1 VLPIRDLIISLGAF
15 GSVPFILKDPYI
27 GVLAWNLFAFLNPHQ
42 YTWAFAR
49 DFRFSLVIA
58 ITTLVSFLLYKG
70 PKRIPWSGPIV
81 LMVLLSCWM
90 SITTLLALNP
100 TGAFQEWQRFSKIIL
115 LILVALALID
125 SRQKL
130 DGLIWVICVSLGFFG
145 FKGGLFTLAHG
156 GIYSVGGP
164 PGSFI
169 EGNNEIA
176 FALIMCL
183 PLMRYL
189 QLNATKLYV
198 KIGLSTVML
207 LSAVS
212 IVGSYSRGALIAGA
226 AMVCVLGLRSHR
238 RLGLLVVLILLIP
251 AMLSFM
257 PEKWHE
263 RMDSIQN
270 YEQDASAMGRINAW
284 MCAWNLANDRPIFG
298 GGARTFTRAVFY
310 RYAPNPEAIHD
321 VHSIYFEMLAEQGFV
336 GLFIFL
342 SIGIIT
348 LWHAQRIR
356 KMTKDN
362 ASLRWAFDL
371 ASMCQ
376 VTIIGY
382 AVGGAFLGLAYWD
395 LPYTVVAI
403 VTLTSV
409 IVEGELSGGKV
420 DKDLAGDGVSVP
432 V

>member
-1 VLPIRDLIISLGAF
+1 MLPIRDLIISLGAF

-27 GVLAWNLFAFLNPHQ
+27 GVLVWNLFAFLSPHR
-42 YTWAFAR
+42 YTWAFASN
-49 DFRFSLVIA
+49 FRFSLVIA
-58 ITTLVSFLLYKG
+58 VSTLVSFLLYKG
-70 PKRIPWSGPIV
+70 HKRIPWRGPIV
-81 LMVLLSCWM
+81 LMVLLSCWV

-100 TGAFQEWQRFSKIIL
+100 TGASQEWQRFSKIIL
-115 LILVALALID
+115 MILLALALID

-130 DGLIWVICVSLGFFG
+130 DGLIWIICVSLGFFG

-212 IVGSYSRGALIAGA
+212 IVGSYSRGAFLAGA
-226 AMVCVLGLRSHR
+226 AMVCVLWLRSRR
-238 RLGLLVVLILLIP
+238 RLGLFVVLILLIP
-251 AMLSFM
+251 AMFTFM

-263 RMDSIQN
+263 RMGTIQN
-270 YEQDASAMGRINAW
+270 YEQDGSAMGRINAW
-284 MCAWNLANDRPIFG
+284 RCAWNLANDNPIFG
-298 GGARTFTRAVFY
+298 GGARAFTRAVFY
-310 RYAPNPEAIHD
+310 RYAPNPEDIHD

-336 GLFIFL
+336 GLVIFL
-342 SIGIIT
+342 AIGIIT
-348 LWHAQRIR
+348 LWHAQQIR
-356 KMTKDN
+356 KMAKDN
-362 ASLRWAFDL
+362 ASLRWAHDL

-376 VTIIGY
+376 VTIVGY

-395 LPYTVVAI
+395 LPYTVGAI

-409 IVEGELSGGKV
+409 FVERELADEEIERK
-420 DKDLAGDGVSVP
+420 
-432 V
+432 

>member
-1 VLPIRDLIISLGAF
+1 MLPVRDIIISLGAF

-27 GVLAWNLFAFLNPHQ
+27 GVLVWNLFAFLSPHR

-70 PKRIPWSGPIV
+70 HKRIPWRGPIV

-100 TGAFQEWQRFSKIIL
+100 AGAFQEWQRFLKIIL
-115 LILVALALID
+115 MIFVALALID

-130 DGLIWVICVSLGFFG
+130 DQLIWVICVSLGFFG

-164 PGSFI
+164 SGSFI

-183 PLMRYL
+183 PLMQYL
-189 QLNATKLYV
+189 QLNATKRYV

-212 IVGSYSRGALIAGA
+212 IVGSYSRGAFLAGA
-226 AMVCVLGLRSHR
+226 AMVCVLWLRSRR
-238 RLGLLVVLILLIP
+238 RLGLFVVLILLIP

-263 RMDSIQN
+263 RMDTIQT
-270 YEQDASAMGRINAW
+270 YEEDASAMGRLDAW
-284 MCAWNLANDRPIFG
+284 KYAIDRAYDNPLTG
-298 GGARTFTRAVFY
+298 GGFETFRNY
-310 RYAPNPEAIHD
+310 IRD
-321 VHSIYFEMLAEQGFV
+321 VHSAYFEILGEHGFV
-336 GLFIFL
+336 VLGLWL
-342 SIGIIT
+342 SLLFGTMIA
-348 LWHAQRIR
+348 LQRLR
-356 KMTKDN
+356 KQALQVEGFSWIPHYAK
-362 ASLRWAFDL
+362 AIQISL
-371 ASMCQ
+371 
-376 VTIIGY
+376 VGY
-382 AVGGAFLGLAYWD
+382 AVGGVFLGTAYWD
-395 LPYTVVAI
+395 IFYHLVSLCVVMKVVLHNGI
-403 VTLTSV
+403 Q
-409 IVEGELSGGKV
+409 EGQPAK
-420 DKDLAGDGVSVP
+420 GVA
-432 V
+432 